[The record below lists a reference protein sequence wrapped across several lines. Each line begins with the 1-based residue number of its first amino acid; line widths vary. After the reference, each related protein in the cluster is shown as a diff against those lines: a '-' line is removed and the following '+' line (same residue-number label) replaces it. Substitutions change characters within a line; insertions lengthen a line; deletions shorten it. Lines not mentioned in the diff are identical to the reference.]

1 MSELDPVMSDADI
14 REKLRDLQGE
24 DVDDVQ
30 RAKFARFVH
39 DYQRGPAAEEAVS
52 SIIRAL
58 AEEHIEPL
66 VREYVL
72 AEKALGSV
80 GYCQPEWTDVLAS
93 TLVERGFSPVDLE
106 GGVWRVGWTGGE
118 TITGEQLCRVAL
130 LAEWLRKMAGLPG
143 V

>member
-1 MSELDPVMSDADI
+1 MNELDPVMSDADI
-14 REKLRDLQGE
+14 RERLRDLQGLE
-24 DVDDVQ
+24 VDDVE
-30 RAKFARFVH
+30 RAAFARFVY

-52 SIIRAL
+52 SIIGAL
-58 AEEHIEPL
+58 PEQHLEPL

-72 AEKALGSV
+72 PQQALASV
-80 GYCQPEWTDVLAS
+80 DYCQPEWTDVLAS
-93 TLVERGFSPVDLE
+93 RLVERGFSPVDLE
-106 GGVWRVGWTGGE
+106 GGMWRVGWTGGE